1 MTSTAK
7 SASDLVLAARDLF
20 PVLDACWA
28 ESDSDRRVPHRV
40 VEEMRAAGLFR
51 TIVPS
56 ELGGPDVDLRT
67 FLEVIETV
75 AYANGAAGWDV
86 ATSSMSGLFA
96 LGLPRHGLERV
107 YGRGPDVIF
116 AGTVTINRDTARAV
130 ATEDGYRVSG
140 RWRFGSGCQDA
151 DWMICSAQ
159 LVDGATAQDGTGA
172 PPRSIYVIQPRASVE
187 IIDTWNV
194 IGMRGTGSHDWAVDD
209 AFVPADQT
217 EITSRVQQRV
227 MAKPWGGILYR
238 FPLYS
243 IAGLHFTAVATG
255 LARRAI
261 DALVDLAGLKT
272 PTRSAG
278 LLRERVQVQDAVARA
293 EAALESGRTYRDRV
307 IDDAWRVVAAG
318 GNLTMEQR
326 ARIRLAGTHAVE
338 SSVYAVDLM
347 YNAGGTTSIE
357 EGCALSRCFR
367 DVHVVS
373 QSINVSTRNYEHA
386 GRVLLGME
394 PGDGLTI
401 AF

>member
-7 SASDLVLAARDLF
+7 SAPDLVLAARELF
-20 PVLDACWA
+20 PLLDACWA
-28 ESDSDRRVPHRV
+28 ESDRERRVPHEV
-40 VEEMRAAGLFR
+40 VEAMRAAGVFR
-51 TIVPS
+51 TVVPS
-56 ELGGPDVDLRT
+56 ELGGADADLRS

-86 ATSSMSGLFA
+86 ATSFMSTLFA
-96 LGLPRHGLERV
+96 LGLPRSGLERV
-107 YGRGPDVIF
+107 YDGGPDVIF

-130 ATEDGYRVSG
+130 ATDGGYRVSG

-159 LVDGATAQDGTGA
+159 LESQAASG
-172 PPRSIYVIQPRASVE
+172 PSPSIYVIQPRGSVE

-194 IGMRGTGSHDWAVDD
+194 IGMRGTGSHDWRVQD

-217 EITSRVQQRV
+217 EATGRVQQRI
-227 MAKPWGGILYR
+227 MEQPWSGVLYH

-243 IAGLHFTAVATG
+243 IAGLHFSAVATG

-261 DALVDLAGLKT
+261 DALSELAGVKV
-272 PTRSAG
+272 PTRSSG

-293 EAALESGRTYRDRV
+293 EAALESARAYRDRV

-318 GNLTMEQR
+318 ESLTMEQR
-326 ARIRLAGTHAVE
+326 ARIRLAGTNAVE
-338 SSVYAVDLM
+338 SACRAVDLM
-347 YNAGGTTSIE
+347 YGAGGTTSIE
-357 EGCALSRCFR
+357 ESSALSRCFR

-373 QSINVSTRNYEHA
+373 QSINVTTRNYEYA
-386 GRVLLGME
+386 GRVFLGLE
-394 PGDGLTI
+394 PGDGLTVS
-401 AF
+401 F

>member
-1 MTSTAK
+1 MTSTTK
-7 SASDLVLAARDLF
+7 SASDLVVAARELF

-28 ESDSDRRVPHRV
+28 ESDRDRRVPHAV
-40 VEEMRAAGLFR
+40 VEAMRAAGVFR
-51 TIVPS
+51 TIVPA
-56 ELGGPDVDLRT
+56 ELGGADADLRT
-67 FLEVIETV
+67 MLAVIETV

-96 LGLPRHGLERV
+96 LGLPRTGLERV
-107 YGRGPDVIF
+107 YASGPDVIF
-116 AGTVTINRDTARAV
+116 AGTVTISRDTARAV
-130 ATEDGYRVSG
+130 PTDGGYRVSG

-159 LVDGATAQDGTGA
+159 VQSSDAA
-172 PPRSIYVIQPRASVE
+172 PGSPQQTIYAIQPRETVE

-194 IGMRGTGSHDWAVDD
+194 IGMRGTGSHDWMVED
-209 AFVPADQT
+209 AFVPAERT
-217 EITSRVQQRV
+217 ELTSHVQQRI
-227 MAKPWGGILYR
+227 MERPWAGGLYH

-261 DALVDLAGLKT
+261 DSFEELAGLKV
-272 PTRSAG
+272 PTRSSA
-278 LLRERVQVQDAVARA
+278 LLRERIQVQDAVARA
-293 EAALESGRTYRDRV
+293 EAVLESARAYRDRV
-307 IDDAWRVVAAG
+307 IDDACRTIAAG
-318 GNLTMEQR
+318 ESLTMEQR
-326 ARIRLAGTHAVE
+326 ARIRLAGTNAVE
-338 SSVYAVDLM
+338 SSVRAVDLM

-373 QSINVSTRNYEHA
+373 QSINVSTRNYEYA
-386 GRVLLGME
+386 GRVFLGLE